1 MKAWSFSR
9 QVAEELS
16 HRPLQ
21 SEPELWSELL
31 GIGVGQPLTAKGF
44 VWVLASPLAVR
55 RAYRIVKALKLSTSV
70 ELKRRERRI
79 SYLLSVD
86 GAVDRLSLAYPLKP
100 GPFLRGC
107 FLTHG
112 YMNSPERGPHVE
124 FRIAQ
129 SQAKDVVG
137 MLKKIRVKAGTMP
150 HHGGV
155 TLYVKGQEGILRL
168 LAEMGA
174 HQSLLQMESLRVV
187 RSVKNQV
194 NRLVNSETANLVRT
208 VESGVEQARLL
219 SELSKT
225 PEWESLSDGLLLV
238 AKIRLTHPDWS
249 LREIGQAMNPP
260 LSKSAVN
267 HRMRRLLR
275 IAQEHWSESSF
286 ATGRPKSQRHP
297 GNSGLD

>member
-31 GIGVGQPLTAKGF
+31 GMGVGQPFAATGF
-44 VWVLASPLAVR
+44 EWGLASPLAVR
-55 RAYRIVKALKLSTSV
+55 RAYRIARALKLSTSV

-79 SYLLSVD
+79 SYLLSVE
-86 GAVDRLSLAYPLKP
+86 GAVDRFCLDYPVKP

-124 FRIAQ
+124 FRIAK
-129 SQAKDVVG
+129 SQAEDVVG

-150 HHGGV
+150 HHGGITV
-155 TLYVKGQEGILRL
+155 YVKGQEGILRL

-219 SELSKT
+219 SDLSKT
-225 PEWESLSDGLLLV
+225 PGWESLSGGLLLV
-238 AKIRLTHPDWS
+238 AKIRLAHPDWS

-275 IAQEHWSESSF
+275 IVQQQ
-286 ATGRPKSQRHP
+286 G
-297 GNSGLD
+297 SGLFSDHWD

>member
-1 MKAWSFSR
+1 
-9 QVAEELS
+9 
-16 HRPLQ
+16 
-21 SEPELWSELL
+21 
-31 GIGVGQPLTAKGF
+31 
-44 VWVLASPLAVR
+44 
-55 RAYRIVKALKLSTSV
+55 
-70 ELKRRERRI
+70 
-79 SYLLSVD
+79 
-86 GAVDRLSLAYPLKP
+86 
-100 GPFLRGC
+100 
-107 FLTHG
+107 
-112 YMNSPERGPHVE
+112 MNSPERGPHVE

-129 SQAKDVVG
+129 SQAEAVVG

-150 HHGGV
+150 HHGGITV
-155 TLYVKGQEGILRL
+155 YVKGQEGILRL

-219 SELSKT
+219 SDLSKT
-225 PEWESLSDGLLLV
+225 PGWGSLSGGLLLV
-238 AKIRLTHPDWS
+238 AKIRLAHPDWS

-275 IAQEHWSESSF
+275 IVQQQ
-286 ATGRPKSQRHP
+286 G
-297 GNSGLD
+297 SGLFSDHWD